1 MKGWIAPLPMALGIA
16 AFGFSWIILFVAAAT
31 NSSGPSFPALAWVHL
46 VALGW
51 ITLIALSVLVHAMP
65 TFLDVQWRLDS
76 VARIAT
82 LFFAAGAFILTDGF
96 LASNLV
102 ALQSG
107 AWLALLSL
115 IVYAIAAVEPLGRGI
130 VRKGSSR
137 SIARA
142 FVTTLALLLITAALG
157 VLFASALGGL
167 APSAVLLA
175 LPKSH
180 ALLGIGGW
188 LSLLVIGISVR
199 TMGPIAGARSRRISL
214 HIFSSSAILAGAIIA
229 AVGAGFALHTLIV
242 AGCAL
247 LVLGAMVYAGDL
259 VLVLSHATVAHR
271 PPQVLM
277 TCAILGAVAASLLA
291 LGAASGRPWA
301 AAAIY
306 VALLGWIGSTVVAHV
321 HHIGIRVLLTNVRGE
336 DDETRPGAVL
346 FAPLTWMTVA
356 GYEAAVILG
365 VWGLLRA
372 EFALVQL
379 AAITGFVSFLALL
392 LNCAFAHRT
401 ARQ

>member
-16 AFGFSWIILFVAAAT
+16 AFGFSWIVLFAAAGT
-31 NSSGPSFPALAWVHL
+31 NSPGPSFPALAWVHL

-65 TFLDVQWRLDS
+65 TFLDVQWRLGS

-82 LFFAAGAFILTDGF
+82 LFLAAGAFVLTGGF

-102 ALQSG
+102 TLQAG
-107 AWLALLSL
+107 AWLALLGL
-115 IVYAIAAVEPLGRGI
+115 VVYAIAAIEPLSKAVARE
-130 VRKGSSR
+130 SSLR
-137 SIARA
+137 AIARA
-142 FVTTLALLLITAALG
+142 FTTTLALLLITAALG
-157 VLFASALGGL
+157 LLFASALGGL
-167 APSAVLLA
+167 APSTALLA

-188 LSLLVIGISVR
+188 LSLLVIGISAR
-199 TMGPIAGARSRRISL
+199 TMGPIAGARSRRIWM
-214 HIFSSSAILAGAIIA
+214 HILSSSAILAGAIVA
-229 AVGAGFALHTLIV
+229 AVGAALALSSLTV

-247 LVLGAMVYAGDL
+247 LVIGAMVFAGDL
-259 VLVLSHATVAHR
+259 GLVLSHATVAHR

-277 TCAILGAVAASLLA
+277 ACAVLAAITASLLA
-291 LGAASGRPWA
+291 LGAASGQPWA

-306 VALLGWIGSTVVAHV
+306 LALLGWIGNAVVAHV

-346 FAPLTWMTVA
+346 LAPLTWATVA

-365 VWGLLRA
+365 VWGLMRA
-372 EFALVQL
+372 EFRLVQL
-379 AAITGFVSFLALL
+379 AAIIGFVSFLALL
-392 LNCAFAHRT
+392 LNLTSAYRT